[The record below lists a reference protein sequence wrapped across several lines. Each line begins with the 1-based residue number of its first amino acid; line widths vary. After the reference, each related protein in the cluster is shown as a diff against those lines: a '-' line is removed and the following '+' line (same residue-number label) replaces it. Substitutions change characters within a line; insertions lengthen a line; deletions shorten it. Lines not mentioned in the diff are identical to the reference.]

1 MDTKKVIENAF
12 LKPFSE
18 QVKIRNGEKN
28 NHITFP
34 AGNAGCGGQE
44 EGLDMQAKCLN
55 RFFFYGCI
63 SASSFLFHS
72 LILIVFALFS
82 NKQNHVLHQ
91 SKRSHNQRRTG
102 IARMEQILLSM
113 VPITTQVQ
121 SS

>member
-55 RFFFYGCI
+55 RFFFM
-63 SASSFLFHS
+63 AVS
-72 LILIVFALFS
+72 LQALFYS
-82 NKQNHVLHQ
+82 
-91 SKRSHNQRRTG
+91 T
-102 IARMEQILLSM
+102 LLYL
-113 VPITTQVQ
+113 
-121 SS
+121 